1 MKKFKVQI
9 ARPASLIAWT
19 EINAT
24 SPLKAKAIAEYKAS
38 DESRNPRHR
47 GNKIAP
53 LSGRRSAGVDAKSP
67 TSRPW

>member
-24 SPLKAKAIAEYKAS
+24 SPLKAKAIAEYKATENPS
-38 DESRNPRHR
+38 DFEWSPGSAMKGSRM
-47 GNKIAP
+47 K
-53 LSGRRSAGVDAKSP
+53 VDILETEDIK
-67 TSRPW
+67 